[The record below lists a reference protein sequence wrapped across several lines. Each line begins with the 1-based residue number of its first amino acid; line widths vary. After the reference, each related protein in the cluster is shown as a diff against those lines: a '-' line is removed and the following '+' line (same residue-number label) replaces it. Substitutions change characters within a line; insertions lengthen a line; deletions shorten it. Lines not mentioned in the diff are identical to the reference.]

1 MASSI
6 ILGIDPGLLN
16 TGWGIIKKEGSSLSY
31 IAAGTIVTKS
41 TEEMSKRLCRIND
54 ELERVINTYRPFE
67 CAIEETFVNKNPM
80 LSLKLGYAK
89 GVAILAAGKHDVKV
103 FEYAP
108 RLVKK
113 SLVGCGAAHKDQ
125 VFYIVKQLLPLAKIN
140 NDHESDA
147 LAIAICHAHMKQS
160 YLLKNDI

>member
-1 MASSI
+1 MTSSI

-16 TGWGIIKKEGSSLSY
+16 TGWGVIKKDGSFLSY
-31 IAAGTIVTKS
+31 IASGTIVTKS
-41 TEEMSKRLCRIND
+41 AEDMSHRLCKISS
-54 ELERVINTYRPFE
+54 ELETVINLYKPIE

-89 GVAILAAGKHDVKV
+89 GVAILAAGKSNVSV

-113 SLVGCGAAHKDQ
+113 SLVGSGSAEKNQ
-125 VFYIVKQLLPLAKIN
+125 IFYMVKQLMPLAKIA

-147 LAIAICHAHMKQS
+147 LAIAICHSHMKNS
-160 YLLKNDI
+160 YIR

>member
-1 MASSI
+1 MSNSNI

-16 TGWGIIKKEGSSLSY
+16 TGWGVIKKDGSALSFV
-31 IAAGTIVTKS
+31 AGGTIHTKS
-41 TEEMSKRLCRIND
+41 SEEMAQRLCTISD
-54 ELERVINTYRPFE
+54 GLAKVIEAYNPYE

-80 LSLKLGYAK
+80 LSLKLGYGK
-89 GVAILAAGKHDVKV
+89 GAAMLTAGKQGLKV

-113 SLVGCGAAHKDQ
+113 SLVGSGSAQKEQ
-125 VFYIVKQLLPLAKIN
+125 IFYIIKQLLPLAKVN

-147 LAIAICHAHMKQS
+147 LAIAICHAHMRDS
-160 YLLKNDI
+160 YVYNAK